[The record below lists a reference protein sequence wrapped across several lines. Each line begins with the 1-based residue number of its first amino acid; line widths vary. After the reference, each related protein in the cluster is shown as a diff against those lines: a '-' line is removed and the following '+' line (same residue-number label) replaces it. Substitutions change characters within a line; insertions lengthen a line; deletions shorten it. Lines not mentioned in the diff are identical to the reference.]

1 MASRMASAASKQ
13 VRRPAA
19 PAGRNDLERLLI
31 ECVQSTRAV
40 PSESGVCF
48 HVHVPADAEASMC
61 LIFHVDLERQ
71 PLVAA
76 GPRPDYLVLYGTR
89 DGVILTIVEMKGRG
103 EQDLTH
109 GVDQIGAFAQLLRRQ
124 LKEHVPGK
132 LRVIVQ
138 GILLMAHGA
147 HPPLH
152 KLGEMSRKGLVIAP
166 VAYHHGAELFPY
178 VSRRL
183 QLEGFAYRHT
193 TVRAPRPFSRLE
205 QLMTE
210 NKLPARIDD
219 AFCRERYRPGC
230 PGIYVNYA
238 APATTKRRMAAGYA
252 ALATDPGRADIGIG
266 ASGDELHALLVDELE
281 TQLGLSTNRRSLRLI
296 RVPATSA

>member
-13 VRRPAA
+13 VRRLAA
-19 PAGRNDLERLLI
+19 ERNVLERLLV

-40 PSESGVCF
+40 PSESGVRF
-48 HVHVPADAEASMC
+48 HVHVPADAEASVC
-61 LIFHVDLERQ
+61 LIFHVDLERD
-71 PLVAA
+71 PLVAV
-76 GPRPDYLVLYGTR
+76 GPRPDYLVLYGTS
-89 DGVILTIVEMKGRG
+89 DGLILTIVEMKGRG

-109 GVDQIGAFAQLLRRQ
+109 GVDQIEAFAQLLRRQ

-132 LRVIVQ
+132 LRVVVQ

-152 KLGEMSRKGLVIAP
+152 KLGEIRRRGLVIAP
-166 VAYHHGAELFPY
+166 VAYHHSAELFPY
-178 VSRRL
+178 ISRRL

-210 NKLPARIDD
+210 NKLPSRIDD
-219 AFCRERYRPGC
+219 AFCRERYGPGR

-238 APATTKRRMAAGYA
+238 APVTGKRRRPTGYA
-252 ALATDPGRADIGIG
+252 ALATDPARADIGIG
-266 ASGDELHALLVDELE
+266 APGDELHALLVDELE
-281 TQLGLSTNRRSLRLI
+281 IKLGLPPDRRSLRLI
-296 RVPATSA
+296 RVPVTPA